1 MTTESAT
8 RHLDAGETL
17 FREGDAGHEAY
28 VVESG
33 NIECYQQLP
42 TGAMRHAGLAGPG
55 ELCGEHALLG
65 ETHRNT
71 TAVATEPTVVRP
83 LDDDWLSQ
91 LLAQTDPVVR
101 RLLLAAFEHCDTLLQ
116 RAQPAHVATPSVITP
131 DADATELPSL
141 SPDLSQALAGNEFRL
156 HFQPVMRLSDG
167 GVAGFEALLRWQ
179 RPDGSLA
186 LPHEFLGRAEQAGP
200 ITAIG
205 EWTLDTACAAL
216 RRLSDQ
222 REAGSLHEA
231 PLFVAINLSPAQ
243 CGPATLKALTRA
255 LQHHGLRPRQV
266 RLELGEASL
275 VEQLD
280 RLRAFLA
287 GCRTLGVRLSVD
299 NVGTGPS
306 VLPYLHRLP
315 VDALTL
321 ADAFVHDLAQRPD
334 NQPVVAAICRLAADL
349 ELDTVAKGVETPQQ
363 HAAVYAA
370 GFRYAQGFH
379 YAAAMPL
386 EDAAGFLQKR
396 ALSATEPALS
406 C

>member
-1 MTTESAT
+1 MTTEAAT
-8 RHLDAGETL
+8 RQLDAGETL
-17 FREGDAGHEAY
+17 FREGDAGQEAY

-42 TGAMRHAGLAGPG
+42 TGEIRHAGLAGPG
-55 ELCGEHALLG
+55 ELCGERALLG
-65 ETHRNT
+65 EPHRT
-71 TAVATEPTVVRP
+71 TSAIATEPTVVRR
-83 LDDDWLSQ
+83 LDDDWLGQ

-101 RLLLAAFEHCDTLLQ
+101 RLLLAAFERCDTLQQ
-116 RAQPAHVATPSVITP
+116 RAQAAPAATSGVAPPYGGASDGSTTG
-131 DADATELPSL
+131 
-141 SPDLSQALAGNEFRL
+141 PDLSRALAGNEFRL

-179 RPDGSLA
+179 QSDGSLA
-186 LPHEFLGRAEQAGP
+186 LPHEFLGRAEHTGP

-222 REAGSLHEA
+222 RDAASPHEA
-231 PLFVAINLSPAQ
+231 PLFMAINLSPAQ

-255 LQHHGLRPRQV
+255 LQSHGLRPRQL
-266 RLELGEASL
+266 RLELGEALL
-275 VEQLD
+275 VEQFD

-349 ELDTVAKGVETPQQ
+349 ELDTVAKGVETPPQ

-386 EDAAGFLQKR
+386 EDAAGFLQKT
-396 ALSATEPALS
+396 ALPAAEPALS